1 MKFSSKVHLIGI
13 GGGTGSGKTLLA
25 RKLTERFP
33 SDQVGLIELDS
44 YYKDLTDL
52 PMTEREQRNYDHPD
66 AFDWNLLR
74 ENIAAIHAGNNV
86 HIPVY
91 DYTTHTRSSEVRTLS
106 NLQVV
111 FVEGIL
117 VLHNRDIRD
126 HFSIK
131 VYVDTDAD
139 IRVLRRL
146 KRDIRKRG
154 RTIESVMEQYQ
165 QTVKPMHEQ
174 YVEPTRKHA
183 DIIVPRGGKNQI
195 ALDLLDMK
203 IRSLLNNFSS

>member
-1 MKFSSKVHLIGI
+1 MNSSSKVHLIGI

-25 RKLTERFP
+25 KQLTERFSSEP
-33 SDQVGLIELDS
+33 VGLIELDS

-66 AFDWNLLR
+66 AFDWDLLL
-74 ENIAAIHAGNNV
+74 ENISQIHAGRNV
-86 HIPVY
+86 QIPVY
-91 DYTTHTRSSEVRTLS
+91 DYTTHTRSSEVRNLS
-106 NLQVV
+106 DLRVV

-117 VLHNRDIRD
+117 VLHHREIRE
-126 HFSIK
+126 HFSMK

-154 RTIESVMEQYQ
+154 RTVESVMEQYQ

-174 YVEPTRKHA
+174 YIEPTKKFA

-195 ALDLLDMK
+195 ALDLLYMK
-203 IRSLLNNFSS
+203 IQSLLNT

>member
-1 MKFSSKVHLIGI
+1 MKSSPQVHLIGI

-25 RKLTERFP
+25 RRLTERF
-33 SDQVGLIELDS
+33 SSEHVGLIELDS

-52 PMTEREQRNYDHPD
+52 PITEREQRNYDHPD
-66 AFDWNLLR
+66 AFDWDLLR
-74 ENIAAIHAGNNV
+74 ENIAEIHTGEDV
-86 HIPVY
+86 QIPVY
-91 DYTTHTRSSEVRTLS
+91 DYTTHTRSSKVRTLS
-106 NLQVV
+106 NLRVV

-117 VLHNRDIRD
+117 VLHKSEIRE

-174 YVEPTRKHA
+174 YVEPTRNYA
-183 DIIVPRGGKNQI
+183 DIIVPHGGKNEI
-195 ALDLLDMK
+195 ALDLLCMK
-203 IRSLLNNFSS
+203 IQSLLNQ

>member
-1 MKFSSKVHLIGI
+1 MNYSSKVHLIGI

-25 RKLTERFP
+25 RRLTERF
-33 SDQVGLIELDS
+33 STDSVGLIELDS

-74 ENIAAIHAGNNV
+74 ENIAEIHAGNNV
-86 HIPVY
+86 QIPVY

-117 VLHNRDIRD
+117 VLHNREIRD

-131 VYVDTDAD
+131 IYVDTDAD

-183 DIIVPRGGKNQI
+183 DIIVPHGGKNHI
-195 ALDLLDMK
+195 ALDLLSMK
-203 IRSLLNNFSS
+203 IQSLINQ